1 MNDLENKFEKLR
13 LNVTIPEHIVEEVDR
28 LAKQYGATRSVMITF
43 ILKTY
48 LDQQAVVEL
57 SKQVPKK

>member
-1 MNDLENKFEKLR
+1 MNDFEKRFEKLR